1 MDENTIKYRQKHKRC
16 RYCKYFRSRILPI
29 PFLPEIKECLLKDKK
44 IDYENIPRF
53 CKEYEVK
60 DGRITES

>member
-1 MDENTIKYRQKHKRC
+1 MDENMIAYRQKHKRC
-16 RYCKYFRSRILPI
+16 KYCQYYRARTLPI
-29 PFLPEIKECLLKDKK
+29 PFSPEIKECLLKDKK

-60 DGRITES
+60 NGRATEG

>member
-1 MDENTIKYRQKHKRC
+1 MDENMIAYRQKHKRC
-16 RYCKYFRSRILPI
+16 KYCKYYTARTLPI
-29 PFLPEIKECLLKDKK
+29 PFSPEIKEWLLKDKK

-60 DGRITES
+60 NGRATEG